1 MALTS
6 FEDQNTKDRCQKIG
20 MAEIIKKPISF
31 QVLIRIIL
39 RYHFNLS
46 VVQVQKYLEIENI

>member
-6 FEDQNTKDRCQKIG
+6 FEDQNTKDKCNKIG
-20 MAEIIKKPISF
+20 MAEILKKPIF
-31 QVLIRIIL
+31 MPVLVRIIL

-46 VVQVQKYLEIENI
+46 VVKIQKYLEIVNI